1 MVSFLFDNRFICK
14 KYPAFKYLTFD
25 LWHRCTS
32 SSDVAKHPSL
42 FQRLFSDFNF
52 QIKKNIKWGCTT
64 FQLAICSEKK
74 TEYNMK
80 RRKFKTE
87 KPKQVQK
94 CWMIELFL
102 TLHQSIKIPEY
113 TFALPCSFFSLL
125 LFIVAHVGH
134 DSKTVSRLRA
144 CCFYLLLSVA
154 QTQFQVDSSPQNQMC
169 ESVFI
174 NHCSWISCPVL
185 KMFVCLNKR
194 KLQSILLVLKAPRH
208 CVWCGWWVQCGRTR
222 QFSHKLLCLIWRWC
236 VLLRAL
242 LGFLKQ
248 FDPQFVDRDT
258 AFVVLLLY
266 SHF

>member
-1 MVSFLFDNRFICK
+1 
-14 KYPAFKYLTFD
+14 
-25 LWHRCTS
+25 
-32 SSDVAKHPSL
+32 
-42 FQRLFSDFNF
+42 
-52 QIKKNIKWGCTT
+52 
-64 FQLAICSEKK
+64 
-74 TEYNMK
+74 MK

-94 CWMIELFL
+94 CWMVELFL

-113 TFALPCSFFSLL
+113 TFALPCSLFSLL
-125 LFIVAHVGH
+125 LFIVAHVGY

-154 QTQFQVDSSPQNQMC
+154 QTQFQVDSLPQNQMC

-208 CVWCGWWVQCGRTR
+208 CVWCGWWVQCGRMKAILTQTPVFDLEVMCPFKSPAR
-222 QFSHKLLCLIWRWC
+222 
-236 VLLRAL
+236 
-242 LGFLKQ
+242 FLET
-248 FDPQFVDRDT
+248 VWSSICWT
-258 AFVVLLLY
+258 ETLLL
-266 SHF
+266 